1 MTNYSHLSYE
11 DRKNIEDG
19 LNENKSINQIAKELC
34 RNHSTILRE
43 IDRDKKNI
51 LNHQLGIIIQE
62 INGKI
67 IKEDGISISFQK
79 QNGSFVF
86 AAKNSI
92 NEILKE
98 QIPDIVN
105 NSSNAEL
112 FATYNFSDM
121 KEFNV
126 YHYIYDN
133 NILWCYGC
141 DISYSGEVQQDYRGA
156 CNKC

>member
-1 MTNYSHLSYE
+1 MDEEIHDKEIHDKEIHDEKIYNNTVYNLTEALEEKTKFKTQNIYGN
-11 DRKNIEDG
+11 NIE
-19 LNENKSINQIAKELC
+19 
-34 RNHSTILRE
+34 
-43 IDRDKKNI
+43 
-51 LNHQLGIIIQE
+51 IIIQE

-86 AAKNSI
+86 ASKNSI

-98 QIPDIVN
+98 QILDIVN

-112 FATYNFSDM
+112 FAAYNFSDM

-133 NILWCYGC
+133 SKINFNTNILNSFNDLHQIENLKYK
-141 DISYSGEVQQDYRGA
+141 I
-156 CNKC
+156 

>member
-19 LNENKSINQIAKELC
+19 L
-34 RNHSTILRE
+34 
-43 IDRDKKNI
+43 
-51 LNHQLGIIIQE
+51 
-62 INGKI
+62 
-67 IKEDGISISFQK
+67 
-79 QNGSFVF
+79 
-86 AAKNSI
+86 

-133 NILWCYGC
+133 SKINFNTNILNNFN
-141 DISYSGEVQQDYRGA
+141 DLHQIE
-156 CNKC
+156 NLKFKI

>member
-1 MTNYSHLSYE
+1 MQESFYNF
-11 DRKNIEDG
+11 K
-19 LNENKSINQIAKELC
+19 
-34 RNHSTILRE
+34 RNRQ
-43 IDRDKKNI
+43 RQKNI

-86 AAKNSI
+86 EAKNSI

-98 QIPDIVN
+98 QILDIVN

-112 FATYNFSDM
+112 FATHNFSDM
-121 KEFNV
+121 KKFNV

-133 NILWCYGC
+133 SKINFNTNILNSFN
-141 DISYSGEVQQDYRGA
+141 DLHQIE
-156 CNKC
+156 NLKFKI

>member
-1 MTNYSHLSYE
+1 MYQKTTPLWCGSNF
-11 DRKNIEDG
+11 N
-19 LNENKSINQIAKELC
+19 
-34 RNHSTILRE
+34 
-43 IDRDKKNI
+43 
-51 LNHQLGIIIQE
+51 LG
-62 INGKI
+62 
-67 IKEDGISISFQK
+67 K

-98 QIPDIVN
+98 QILDIVN

-133 NILWCYGC
+133 SKIDFNTNILNNFN
-141 DISYSGEVQQDYRGA
+141 DLHQIE
-156 CNKC
+156 NLKFKI

>member
-1 MTNYSHLSYE
+1 MQESFYNF
-11 DRKNIEDG
+11 K
-19 LNENKSINQIAKELC
+19 
-34 RNHSTILRE
+34 RNRQ
-43 IDRDKKNI
+43 RQKNI

-98 QIPDIVN
+98 QILDIVN

-112 FATYNFSDM
+112 FATHNFSDM
-121 KEFNV
+121 KKFNV

-133 NILWCYGC
+133 SKINFNTNILNSFN
-141 DISYSGEVQQDYRGA
+141 DLHQIE
-156 CNKC
+156 NLKFKI

>member
-1 MTNYSHLSYE
+1 MQ
-11 DRKNIEDG
+11 
-19 LNENKSINQIAKELC
+19 KSFYNFK
-34 RNHSTILRE
+34 RNRQ
-43 IDRDKKNI
+43 RQKNI

-98 QIPDIVN
+98 QILDIVN

-112 FATYNFSDM
+112 FATHNFSDM
-121 KEFNV
+121 KKFNV

-133 NILWCYGC
+133 SKINFNTNILNSFN
-141 DISYSGEVQQDYRGA
+141 DLHQIE
-156 CNKC
+156 NLKFKI

>member
-1 MTNYSHLSYE
+1 MDEEIYDKEIHDEKIYNNTVYNLTEALEEKNKFKTQNIYG
-11 DRKNIEDG
+11 DNIE
-19 LNENKSINQIAKELC
+19 
-34 RNHSTILRE
+34 
-43 IDRDKKNI
+43 
-51 LNHQLGIIIQE
+51 IIIQE

-98 QIPDIVN
+98 QILDIVN

-112 FATYNFSDM
+112 FATHNFSDM
-121 KEFNV
+121 KKFNV

-133 NILWCYGC
+133 SKINFNTNILNSFN
-141 DISYSGEVQQDYRGA
+141 DLHQIE
-156 CNKC
+156 NLKFKI